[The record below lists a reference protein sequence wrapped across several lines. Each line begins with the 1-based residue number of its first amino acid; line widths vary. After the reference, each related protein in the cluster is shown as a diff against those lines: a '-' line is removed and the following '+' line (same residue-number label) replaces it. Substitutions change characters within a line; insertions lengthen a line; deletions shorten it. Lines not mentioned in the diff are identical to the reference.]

1 MIMYHVSFDNAD
13 INKMEMIMKL
23 IEVLKMIM
31 ILVNIMIA
39 INCVHD
45 LIVLKT
51 IKLKM
56 TDTAYKTFTKKKKPW
71 KEWIKHLCYK
81 FYQKWSWY
89 FAILR
94 HYMQICPATRFSN
107 LLPDLTWLIYC
118 RYDIKNYSFN
128 QSTWFCC
135 VYWRKRNDET

>member
-1 MIMYHVSFDNAD
+1 MIMIMYHVSFDNAD

-56 TDTAYKTFTKKKKPW
+56 TDTAYKTFTKKKKP
-71 KEWIKHLCYK
+71 
-81 FYQKWSWY
+81 
-89 FAILR
+89 
-94 HYMQICPATRFSN
+94 
-107 LLPDLTWLIYC
+107 
-118 RYDIKNYSFN
+118 
-128 QSTWFCC
+128 
-135 VYWRKRNDET
+135 

>member
-1 MIMYHVSFDNAD
+1 
-13 INKMEMIMKL
+13 MEMIMKL

-56 TDTAYKTFTKKKKPW
+56 TDTAYKTFTKKKKYG
-71 KEWIKHLCYK
+71 KNESSILVINLY
-81 FYQKWSWY
+81 WY

-94 HYMQICPATRFSN
+94 Q
-107 LLPDLTWLIYC
+107 LIL
-118 RYDIKNYSFN
+118 
-128 QSTWFCC
+128 
-135 VYWRKRNDET
+135 

>member
-1 MIMYHVSFDNAD
+1 
-13 INKMEMIMKL
+13 MEMIMKL

-56 TDTAYKTFTKKKKPW
+56 TDTAYKTFTKKKYGKNESSILVINSW
-71 KEWIKHLCYK
+71 Y
-81 FYQKWSWY
+81 WY

-94 HYMQICPATRFSN
+94 Q
-107 LLPDLTWLIYC
+107 LIL
-118 RYDIKNYSFN
+118 
-128 QSTWFCC
+128 
-135 VYWRKRNDET
+135 

>member
-1 MIMYHVSFDNAD
+1 
-13 INKMEMIMKL
+13 MEMIMKL

-56 TDTAYKTFTKKKKPW
+56 TDTAYKTFTKKKKKYGKNESSILVINSW
-71 KEWIKHLCYK
+71 Y
-81 FYQKWSWY
+81 WY

-94 HYMQICPATRFSN
+94 Q
-107 LLPDLTWLIYC
+107 LIL
-118 RYDIKNYSFN
+118 
-128 QSTWFCC
+128 
-135 VYWRKRNDET
+135 

>member
-1 MIMYHVSFDNAD
+1 MYHVSFDNAD

-56 TDTAYKTFTKKKKPW
+56 TDTAYKTFTKKKTLKRMN
-71 KEWIKHLCYK
+71 
-81 FYQKWSWY
+81 QAS
-89 FAILR
+89 
-94 HYMQICPATRFSN
+94 
-107 LLPDLTWLIYC
+107 LL
-118 RYDIKNYSFN
+118 
-128 QSTWFCC
+128 
-135 VYWRKRNDET
+135 